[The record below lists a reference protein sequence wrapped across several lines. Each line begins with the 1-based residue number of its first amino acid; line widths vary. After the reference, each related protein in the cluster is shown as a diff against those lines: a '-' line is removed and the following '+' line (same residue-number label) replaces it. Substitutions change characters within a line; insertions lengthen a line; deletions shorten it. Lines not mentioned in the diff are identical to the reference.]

1 MERFRENMKKR
12 KGGEMMTV
20 KKFITFQK
28 IDLMILFR
36 ESLIKSV

>member
-12 KGGEMMTV
+12 KGGMMTV